1 MELSILFNNKE
12 LFNLN
17 EITLN
22 AKTIIIINDAIFS
35 TIIVIWYL
43 LYKAKI
49 LTFANPYLGI
59 LLSLFN
65 NVLSFYYLILDHTS
79 LKNLLLYL
87 IVFIVIKILPLIS
100 LWDDIR
106 INHIDIAFT
115 MLIYFIYLLILLFI
129 NDYFLKK
136 NLNLIDIIKIEI
148 SNKLHDRQN

>member
-12 LFNLN
+12 LLNLN

-22 AKTIIIINDAIFS
+22 AKTIIIINDAVFS
-35 TIIVIWYL
+35 FIILIWYV

-65 NVLSFYYLILDHTS
+65 NILSFYYLILDHTS
-79 LKNLLLYL
+79 IKNLLLYL
-87 IVFIVIKILPLIS
+87 IIFIVVKILPLIS
-100 LWDDIR
+100 LSDDIR
-106 INHIDIAFT
+106 ISYIDIGFT
-115 MLIYFIYLLILLFI
+115 IFVYFIYLLVLLFI

-136 NLNLIDIIKIEI
+136 NLNLIDIINLDI
-148 SNKLHDRQN
+148 SNKRHNR

>member
-22 AKTIIIINDAIFS
+22 AKSIIIINDALFS
-35 TIIVIWYL
+35 GIILIWYL

-65 NVLSFYYLILDHTS
+65 NILSFYYLILDNAPA
-79 LKNLLLYL
+79 KNLLLYL
-87 IVFIVIKILPLIS
+87 IIFIVVKILPLIS
-100 LWDDIR
+100 LSDDIR
-106 INHIDIAFT
+106 ISYIDIAFT
-115 MLIYFIYLLILLFI
+115 IFIYLIYLLVLLFI

-136 NLNLIDIIKIEI
+136 NLNLLDIIKNEI
-148 SNKLHDRQN
+148 SNKRHISNN

>member
-22 AKTIIIINDAIFS
+22 AKSIIIINDALFS
-35 TIIVIWYL
+35 GIILIWYL

-65 NVLSFYYLILDHTS
+65 NILSFYYLILDNAPA
-79 LKNLLLYL
+79 KNLLLYL
-87 IVFIVIKILPLIS
+87 IIFIVVKILPLIS
-100 LWDDIR
+100 LSDDIR
-106 INHIDIAFT
+106 ISYIDIAFT
-115 MLIYFIYLLILLFI
+115 IFIYLIYLLVLLFI

-136 NLNLIDIIKIEI
+136 NLNLLDIIKNEI
-148 SNKLHDRQN
+148 SNKRHISNK

>member
-17 EITLN
+17 EITMN
-22 AKTIIIINDAIFS
+22 AKSIIIINDTLFS
-35 TIIVIWYL
+35 GIILIWYL

-65 NVLSFYYLILDHTS
+65 NILSFYYLILDHTS

-87 IVFIVIKILPLIS
+87 IIFIVVKILPLIS
-100 LWDDIR
+100 LSDDIR
-106 INHIDIAFT
+106 INYIDIAFT
-115 MLIYFIYLLILLFI
+115 MFVYFIYLLVLLFI

-136 NLNLIDIIKIEI
+136 NLNLLDIIKNEI
-148 SNKLHDRQN
+148 SNKRHVSQN

>member
-65 NVLSFYYLILDHTS
+65 NILSFYYLILDHTS
-79 LKNLLLYL
+79 IKNLLLYL
-87 IVFIVIKILPLIS
+87 IVFVVIKILPLIS

-106 INHIDIAFT
+106 INHIDVAFT
-115 MLIYFIYLLILLFI
+115 MFIYFIYLLVLLFI

-136 NLNLIDIIKIEI
+136 NLNLFDIIKIEI
-148 SNKLHDRQN
+148 SNKRHDHSI

>member
-22 AKTIIIINDAIFS
+22 AKSIIIINDALFS
-35 TIIVIWYL
+35 GIILIWYL

-65 NVLSFYYLILDHTS
+65 NILSFYYLILDNAPA
-79 LKNLLLYL
+79 KNLLLYL
-87 IVFIVIKILPLIS
+87 IIFIVVKILPLIS
-100 LWDDIR
+100 LSDDIR
-106 INHIDIAFT
+106 ISYIDIAFT
-115 MLIYFIYLLILLFI
+115 IFIYLIYLLILLFI

-136 NLNLIDIIKIEI
+136 NLNLIDIIKNEI
-148 SNKLHDRQN
+148 SNKRHISHD

>member
-22 AKTIIIINDAIFS
+22 AKSIIIINDALFS
-35 TIIVIWYL
+35 GIILIWYL

-65 NVLSFYYLILDHTS
+65 NILSFYYLILDNAPA
-79 LKNLLLYL
+79 KNLLLYL
-87 IVFIVIKILPLIS
+87 IIFIVVKILPLIS
-100 LWDDIR
+100 LSDDIR
-106 INHIDIAFT
+106 ISYIDIAFT
-115 MLIYFIYLLILLFI
+115 IFIYLIYLLVLLFI

-136 NLNLIDIIKIEI
+136 NLNLLDIIKNEI
-148 SNKLHDRQN
+148 SNKRHISHD

>member
-17 EITLN
+17 EITMN
-22 AKTIIIINDAIFS
+22 AKSIIIINDTLFS
-35 TIIVIWYL
+35 GIILIWYL

-65 NVLSFYYLILDHTS
+65 NILSFYYLILDHTS

-87 IVFIVIKILPLIS
+87 IIFIVVKILPLIS
-100 LWDDIR
+100 LSDDIR
-106 INHIDIAFT
+106 INYIDIAFT
-115 MLIYFIYLLILLFI
+115 MFVYFIYLLVLLFI

-136 NLNLIDIIKIEI
+136 NLNLLDIIKNEI
-148 SNKLHDRQN
+148 SNKQHIHQN